1 MTASNRPSIGRTIRL
16 LALACVAA
24 VVLPACA
31 MTRVDAPLIIGAD
44 HRLTEYVKYG
54 TVQFGFEGDMAN
66 FVQHGKK
73 TVTLMFNRGA
83 RIKGR
88 FPHLEGAGPSAR
100 FMRFADEKE
109 VAARARELAEVAR
122 AWCMLTPVEK
132 GNKPA

>member
-1 MTASNRPSIGRTIRL
+1 MTAEVDRWFKERKP
-16 LALACVAA
+16 
-24 VVLPACA
+24 PAEPA
-31 MTRVDAPLIIGAD
+31 MQRVREVILRAD
-44 HRLTEYVKYG
+44 NRLTEYVKYG

>member
-1 MTASNRPSIGRTIRL
+1 MTTEVDRWFKERKPS
-16 LALACVAA
+16 AE
-24 VVLPACA
+24 PA
-31 MTRVDAPLIIGAD
+31 MQRVREAILRAD
-44 HRLTEYVKYG
+44 PRLTEYVKYG

-88 FPHLEGAGPSAR
+88 FSHLEGVGPSAR

-109 VAARARELAEVAR
+109 VAARARELTEVAR
-122 AWCMLTPVEK
+122 AWCALGPEEK